1 MRFFERVNEMRYVLF
16 PHGGSGNHGCEAI
29 VRTTKEMIDE
39 KNIVLFSDNAKEDYA
54 YLGNDYMQI
63 EKPRRNLSRKSFAY
77 VKAFIDY
84 HIRKQKDAFDA
95 LNFAP
100 VISKCKKDTTLF
112 SVGGDNYCYGE
123 NEYIYLVNRYAH
135 KAGARTVL
143 WGCSVEPS
151 DISEMMAEDLRGYD
165 LIVARESISYEALM
179 KINNK
184 TVLRPD
190 PAFTLE
196 KVPGI
201 IPKGLDKQP
210 YIGINI
216 SPLIQSK
223 ESQAGIT
230 KVNYVRLITGILEN
244 TDYNIALIPHVVWSY
259 NDDRLPLSELYEQ
272 FADTQRVFILQDQ
285 NCMQLKDVISKCAF
299 FIGARTHATI
309 AAYSTLVPTLVVG
322 YSVKARGIAK
332 DIFGT
337 DENYVIP
344 VQKLKNKDDL
354 WNAFCWMKNHEADIR
369 MQLEKKIPDYI
380 AQAKSAKNLI

>member
-1 MRFFERVNEMRYVLF
+1 MRYVLF

-29 VRTTKEMIDE
+29 VRTTRKMINE
-39 KNIVLFSDNAKEDYA
+39 KNIVLFSDNVEEDCN
-54 YLGNDYMQI
+54 YLGNDYVQI
-63 EKPRRNLSRKSFAY
+63 MKPTKNLSRKSFVY
-77 VKAFIDY
+77 IKSFIDY
-84 HIRKQKDAFDA
+84 HVRKKKDAFDA
-95 LNFAP
+95 LNFEP
-100 VISKCKKDTTLF
+100 VISKCKKDATLL
-112 SVGGDNYCYGE
+112 SIGGDNYCYGE
-123 NEYIYLVNRYAH
+123 NEYIYLVNRYAR

-143 WGCSVEPS
+143 WGCSVEP
-151 DISEMMAEDLRGYD
+151 DAISEVMAEDLREYD
-165 LIVARESISYEALM
+165 LIVARESITYEALM
-179 KINNK
+179 KINSK

-196 KVPGI
+196 KMPGI
-201 IPKGLDKQP
+201 IPEGMNKNP

-223 ESQAGIT
+223 ESYAGIT
-230 KVNYVRLITGILEN
+230 KANYIRLITAILEK
-244 TDYNIALIPHVVWSY
+244 TDYNIALIPHVVWSH
-259 NDDRLPLSELYEQ
+259 NDDRLPLSELYKQ
-272 FADTQRVFILQDQ
+272 FADTKRIFMVQDQ
-285 NCMQLKDVISKCAF
+285 NCMQLKDVISKCTF

-354 WNAFCWMKNHEADIR
+354 LNAFYWMKNHEADIR

-380 AQAKSAKNLI
+380 VQAQSAEELI